1 MGFKLSV
8 SVSQLPELRPAGG
21 SPDSRSIKDQR
32 SFRVAAI
39 VMEANLP
46 AEGVGEFKIRE
57 VLANSGA
64 RVCPL
69 RHASPYRVTDR
80 CRGIETK
87 VIAFHGLVHY
97 HRELHRIKRINVDSS
112 SALQRKRTPFNVL
125 QLAT

>member
-1 MGFKLSV
+1 M
-8 SVSQLPELRPAGG
+8 ETYC
-21 SPDSRSIKDQR
+21 
-32 SFRVAAI
+32 AA
-39 VMEANLP
+39 EC
-46 AEGVGEFKIRE
+46 VGEFKIRE

-97 HRELHRIKRINVDSS
+97 HHELHLIKRINVDSS
-112 SALQRKRTPFNVL
+112 SALQQKRTPFNVL